1 MNRIA
6 SIVLSGAVFLVTSVF
21 AVEWQKE
28 SEAFE
33 FPVASVKYS
42 RNTLKNVFLSGG
54 KMCGK
59 NIMLFKYTLPSDVAG
74 ELEIYSISGVR
85 LAALPIAKRST
96 SIIWKTALKHTS
108 GTYTAVLKTADF
120 QKSVRFVI
128 AN

>member
-6 SIVLSGAVFLVTSVF
+6 SIVLSGAVLLVTSVF

-33 FPVASVKYS
+33 FPVASVKYFRS
-42 RNTLKNVFLSGG
+42 SSSNIFLSGG
-54 KMCGK
+54 KMCAK
-59 NIMLFKYTLPSDVAG
+59 NIMLFKYSLPSDIAG

-85 LAALPIAKRST
+85 LATLPIARKT
-96 SIIWKTALKHTS
+96 SSVFWKTTTKHAS
-108 GTYTAVLKTADF
+108 GTYTAVLKTSEF

>member
-1 MNRIA
+1 MSRIA
-6 SIVLSGAVFLVTSVF
+6 SIVLSGAVLLVTSVF

-28 SEAFE
+28 SDAFE
-33 FPVASVKYS
+33 FPVASVKHF
-42 RNTLKNVFLSGG
+42 RGVANDVFLSGG

-59 NIMLFKYTLPSDVAG
+59 NLMLFRYALPSNVAG

-85 LAALPIAKRST
+85 LASLPIAKKTT
-96 SIIWKTALKHTS
+96 SVIWKTTIKHAS

-120 QKSVRFVI
+120 QKTVRFVI

>member
-33 FPVASVKYS
+33 FPVASVKYFRS
-42 RNTLKNVFLSGG
+42 VSKDVFLSGG
-54 KMCGK
+54 KMFGK
-59 NIMLFKYTLPSDVAG
+59 NMMQFKYALPSDIAA

-85 LAALPIAKRST
+85 LAALPIAKKST
-96 SIIWKTALKHTS
+96 SIIWKTTTKHAS
-108 GTYTAVLKTADF
+108 GTYTAVLKSADF
-120 QKSVRFVI
+120 QKTVRFVI

>member
-6 SIVLSGAVFLVTSVF
+6 SIVLSGAVLLVTSIF

-28 SEAFE
+28 SDAFE
-33 FPVASVKYS
+33 FPVASVRHFRSVSKDVY
-42 RNTLKNVFLSGG
+42 LSGG
-54 KMCGK
+54 KICGK
-59 NIMLFKYTLPSDVAG
+59 NMMQFKYALPSDVVG
-74 ELEIYSISGVR
+74 ELEVYSISGVR
-85 LAALPIAKRST
+85 LAALPIAKKS
-96 SIIWKTALKHTS
+96 SSVIWKTTTKHAS

>member
-6 SIVLSGAVFLVTSVF
+6 SIVLSGAVLLVTSVF

-28 SEAFE
+28 SDAFE
-33 FPVASVKYS
+33 FPVASVKYFRS
-42 RNTLKNVFLSGG
+42 VSKDVFLSGG

-59 NIMLFKYTLPSDVAG
+59 NIMLFKYAMPSDVAG

-85 LAALPIAKRST
+85 LATLPIAKKST
-96 SIIWKTALKHTS
+96 SVIWKATTKHVS

>member
-33 FPVASVKYS
+33 FPVASVKHFRS
-42 RNTLKNVFLSGG
+42 VSNDIFLSGG
-54 KMCGK
+54 KMVGK
-59 NIMLFKYTLPSDVAG
+59 NMMQFKYALPSGVAA

-85 LAALPIAKRST
+85 LAALPIAKKS
-96 SIIWKTALKHTS
+96 SNVIWKATTKHAS
-108 GTYTAVLKTADF
+108 GTYTAVLKTADY